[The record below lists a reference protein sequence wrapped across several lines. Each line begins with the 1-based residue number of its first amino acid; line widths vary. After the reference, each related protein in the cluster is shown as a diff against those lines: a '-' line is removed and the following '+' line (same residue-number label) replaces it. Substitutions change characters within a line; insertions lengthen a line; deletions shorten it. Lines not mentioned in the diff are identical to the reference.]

1 MLPAFVVQTIPV
13 THIDP
18 VNDAISLLMSYII
31 VMLVCVCVL
40 QRNQALLQLGVAFR
54 LNAIVAENML
64 CKFV

>member
-18 VNDAISLLMSYII
+18 INDAISLLTSYFI
-31 VMLVCVCVL
+31 VILLCVCVL
-40 QRNQALLQLGVAFR
+40 QRNQALLQLGIAFR
-54 LNAIVAENML
+54 LNAIVPENML